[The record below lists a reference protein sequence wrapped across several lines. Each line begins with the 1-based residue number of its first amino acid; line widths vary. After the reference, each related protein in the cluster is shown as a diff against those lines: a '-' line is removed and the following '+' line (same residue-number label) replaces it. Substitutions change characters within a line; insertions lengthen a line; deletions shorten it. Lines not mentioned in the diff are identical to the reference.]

1 MGNGMLVH
9 KHSLRVSEICGMGS
23 LALNRQM
30 RERRKVSLNAGSL
43 AFKGGAT
50 HKGMLFLMRLILIF
64 LLLAF
69 PSAAITVSYELSPE
83 IVLPNGYAD
92 CTIIITNNELS
103 PVKINSISFYSSTV
117 EVFPSSVAVGVIG
130 PGSSYTLKVSM
141 RSESVGRNVVEMLV
155 SSENFSISQ
164 PIELIVDDRFP
175 QIAVSSPLYLGEVN
189 ELKLLISSPV
199 VLKDLRI
206 EALFNATP
214 RIAYVGVLSGI
225 AQVSFKFYGDS
236 EDLRFRICFY
246 NGRSYHE
253 LERSLKVTYLPS
265 KGISTNIQIS
275 RNVLY
280 HGEAA
285 EISIEI
291 ANLRNDGIFQIEV
304 QPHGK
309 GKFYPEK
316 GKFEKLESGEKR
328 ALKFLFSPEESGE
341 VFFQIKY
348 RDCFGKENEIFE
360 KTSFSVLESEV
371 LKFSNIRKETDYGK
385 IRISGEVVNYGHRKA
400 INVLVSAFC
409 NESRVDDFIGEV
421 GANDYETFDLEIG
434 CVEFLKLSWW
444 NEAGESFSVVEKIKD
459 YRPESK
465 GDMLPY
471 YVSIVSA
478 AAVLLLVVFILL
490 RYLKR

>member
-1 MGNGMLVH
+1 ML
-9 KHSLRVSEICGMGS
+9 
-23 LALNRQM
+23 
-30 RERRKVSLNAGSL
+30 
-43 AFKGGAT
+43 
-50 HKGMLFLMRLILIF
+50 LFLIRFIPIF
-64 LLLAF
+64 LLLTF
-69 PSAAITVSYELSPE
+69 PSAAIAISYELSPE

-92 CTIIITNNELS
+92 CKIIITNNEQS
-103 PVKINSISFYSSTV
+103 AVKINSISFYSSTV
-117 EVFPSSVAVGVIG
+117 EVSPSNVAVGVIG

-141 RSESVGRNVVEMLV
+141 RSEFVGRNAVEMLV
-155 SSENFSISQ
+155 SSENFTISQ
-164 PIELIVDDRFP
+164 PIELIVDDKFP

-189 ELKLLISSPV
+189 ELRLLISSPV
-199 VLKDLRI
+199 ALKDLRI

-214 RIAYVGVLSGI
+214 RIAYVGTLSGI

-236 EDLRFRICFY
+236 EDLRFRIYFY

-280 HGEAA
+280 RGEAA

-304 QPHGK
+304 QPYGK

-328 ALKFLFSPEESGE
+328 VLKFLFSPEESGE
-341 VFFQIKY
+341 VIFQIKY
-348 RDCFGKENEIFE
+348 KDYFGKENEIFE
-360 KTSFSVLESEV
+360 KTSLSVLESEV

-459 YRPESK
+459 YQPESK
-465 GDMLPY
+465 RSDMLPY
-471 YVSIVSA
+471 YVSIISA

>member
-1 MGNGMLVH
+1 ML
-9 KHSLRVSEICGMGS
+9 
-23 LALNRQM
+23 
-30 RERRKVSLNAGSL
+30 
-43 AFKGGAT
+43 
-50 HKGMLFLMRLILIF
+50 LFLMRLILIL

-69 PSAAITVSYELSPE
+69 PSAAIAVSYELSPE

-92 CTIIITNNELS
+92 CKIIITNNEPS
-103 PVKINSISFYSSTV
+103 AVRINSISFYSSTV
-117 EVFPSSVAVGVIG
+117 EVFPSHVAVGVIG

-141 RSESVGRNVVEMLV
+141 KSEFVGRNAVEMLV
-155 SSENFSISQ
+155 SYENFTISQ
-164 PIELIVDDRFP
+164 PIELIVDDKFP

-189 ELKLLISSPV
+189 ELRLLISSPV

-236 EDLRFRICFY
+236 EGLRFRIYFY

-253 LERSLKVTYLPS
+253 LEKSIKVTYLPS
-265 KGISTNIQIS
+265 KGISTNVQIS

-280 HGEAA
+280 HGEAV

-304 QPHGK
+304 QPYGK

-328 ALKFLFSPEESGE
+328 VLKFLFSPEESGE
-341 VFFQIKY
+341 VVFQIKY
-348 RDCFGKENEIFE
+348 KDYFGKENEIFE
-360 KTSFSVLESEV
+360 KTSLSVLESEV
-371 LKFSNIRKETDYGK
+371 LKLSNIKKETDYGK

-409 NESRVDDFIGEV
+409 NESRVDSFIGEV

-459 YRPESK
+459 YQPESK
-465 GDMLPY
+465 RSDMLPY

-490 RYLKR
+490 RHLKG